1 MNRKIALLS
10 GILFLFLLEASADM
24 YLVRNKKPYSTIVI
38 SSYATENEIK
48 AANILEDYLYRISKV
63 KIPIEK
69 DNNIVNF
76 KGNIISIGKTDLVP
90 SDIKEKLRIDE
101 KISFIDPFNDSFVIK
116 TTKDRLFLLGHRD
129 EGTIFSVY
137 DFLEGLGCRW
147 FFACEAGEVIPRMS
161 DIKIKEINLLKSPDF
176 AFRQHDAWD
185 GHRTQKTIDAE
196 TKWHQE
202 NKMSAGRI
210 KGLSGHNFSSIWPE
224 TLYKDHPEYFPLV
237 DGKRIPYGQRCLS
250 NPGIIKLGIE
260 WADKTLQEHPEY
272 EVISFVQNDE
282 VISFLRNDG
291 VLGFC
296 RCEECKKIG
305 NFADQNLYLANEVG
319 KVILEKYPDKMIHIM
334 SYFESARIPHI
345 KADGYDE
352 NKDRVLV
359 EIYTNSTKTPFNDL
373 VQGWAKASHNLFVG
387 DAWQWFYWNW
397 QTSGRPTSYISRLQR
412 YRFFK
417 ENNVKGIRTITK
429 AEWARHGL
437 SRYLSA
443 KLMWDVN
450 ADIDKL
456 RLDFCEKMFPSA
468 TTDFYNFISL
478 YDEITEGSIDLRE
491 FLKKGFFFLDR
502 IKKQIKSEE
511 EKKRWEF
518 YALYLHEECLEYKM
532 DLAETKKEKYKI
544 IKDIISFLK
553 GTEDLGILESSQRI
567 PVIYYAHIK
576 HLTGGTDLP
585 EISSMEISSKKIE
598 EMFNKDKELFKTSIG
613 VMQRKPL

>member
-250 NPGIIKLGIE
+250 NPGIIKSGIE

-272 EVISFVQNDE
+272 EVISFVQND
-282 VISFLRNDG
+282 
-291 VLGFC
+291 
-296 RCEECKKIG
+296 
-305 NFADQNLYLANEVG
+305 
-319 KVILEKYPDKMIHIM
+319 
-334 SYFESARIPHI
+334 
-345 KADGYDE
+345 
-352 NKDRVLV
+352 
-359 EIYTNSTKTPFNDL
+359 
-373 VQGWAKASHNLFVG
+373 
-387 DAWQWFYWNW
+387 
-397 QTSGRPTSYISRLQR
+397 
-412 YRFFK
+412 
-417 ENNVKGIRTITK
+417 
-429 AEWARHGL
+429 
-437 SRYLSA
+437 
-443 KLMWDVN
+443 
-450 ADIDKL
+450 
-456 RLDFCEKMFPSA
+456 
-468 TTDFYNFISL
+468 
-478 YDEITEGSIDLRE
+478 
-491 FLKKGFFFLDR
+491 
-502 IKKQIKSEE
+502 
-511 EKKRWEF
+511 
-518 YALYLHEECLEYKM
+518 
-532 DLAETKKEKYKI
+532 
-544 IKDIISFLK
+544 
-553 GTEDLGILESSQRI
+553 
-567 PVIYYAHIK
+567 
-576 HLTGGTDLP
+576 
-585 EISSMEISSKKIE
+585 
-598 EMFNKDKELFKTSIG
+598 
-613 VMQRKPL
+613 